1 MNLKLTRPLAFFDLE
16 TTGTNVA
23 TDRIVEIC
31 ILKVNPDASKETI
44 SMRINPEIPIPIE
57 TSEIHGI
64 YDIDIADA
72 PVFSEV
78 AQKIKDFIGD
88 ADLAGYNSNKFDV
101 PLLVE
106 EFLRT
111 DVHFD
116 MESRKFVD
124 VQNIFHKKEQ
134 RTLVAAYQFYCSKEL
149 DNAHDAMA
157 DTTATWEV
165 FEKQIER
172 YGNLKPNIDFLS
184 EFSKAGKLKNAD
196 FAGRLAYNEKD
207 EMVYNFGKH
216 SGKTIKEISN
226 SEPGY
231 YGWMLEADF
240 PRYTKKILFQEM
252 EKIKEEKREENQK
265 DFNSKLSDLQN
276 KFKK

>member
-44 SMRINPEIPIPIE
+44 TMRINPEIPIPIE

-72 PVFSEV
+72 PVFSAV

-149 DNAHDAMA
+149 DNAHSAEA
-157 DTTATWEV
+157 DTIATYEIL
-165 FEKQIER
+165 EAQLDRYPDIER
-172 YGNLKPNIDFLS
+172 EWTF
-184 EFSKAGKLKNAD
+184 
-196 FAGRLAYNEKD
+196 
-207 EMVYNFGKH
+207 
-216 SGKTIKEISN
+216 
-226 SEPGY
+226 
-231 YGWMLEADF
+231 
-240 PRYTKKILFQEM
+240 
-252 EKIKEEKREENQK
+252 
-265 DFNSKLSDLQN
+265 
-276 KFKK
+276 

>member
-44 SMRINPEIPIPIE
+44 TMRINPEIPIPIE

-72 PVFSEV
+72 PVFSAV

-111 DVHFD
+111 DVQFD

-134 RTLVAAYQFYCSKEL
+134 RTLVAAYQFYCSKQL
-149 DNAHDAMA
+149 DNAHSAEA
-157 DTTATWEV
+157 DTIATYEILEAQLDRYPDIKGEV
-165 FEKQIER
+165 
-172 YGNLKPNIDFLS
+172 DFLMDYS
-184 EFSKAGKLKNAD
+184 TMGPKTAD
-196 FAGRLAYNEKD
+196 FARRIGID
-207 EMVYNFGKH
+207 ENGVEIFNFGKNKG
-216 SGKTIKEISN
+216 SSVEEVFRR
-226 SEPGY
+226 EPGY
-231 YGWMLEADF
+231 YSWMMKGDF
-240 PRYTKKILFQEM
+240 PGYTKQVITR
-252 EKIKEEKREENQK
+252 IKNRISQ
-265 DFNSKLSDLQN
+265 
-276 KFKK
+276 

>member
-1 MNLKLTRPLAFFDLE
+1 M
-16 TTGTNVA
+16 
-23 TDRIVEIC
+23 
-31 ILKVNPDASKETI
+31 
-44 SMRINPEIPIPIE
+44 
-57 TSEIHGI
+57 
-64 YDIDIADA
+64 
-72 PVFSEV
+72 
-78 AQKIKDFIGD
+78 
-88 ADLAGYNSNKFDV
+88 
-101 PLLVE
+101 
-106 EFLRT
+106 
-111 DVHFD
+111 
-116 MESRKFVD
+116 
-124 VQNIFHKKEQ
+124 EQ
-134 RTLVAAYQFYCSKEL
+134 RTLVAAFKFYCSKEL

-165 FEKQIER
+165 FEKQLER
-172 YGNLKPNIDFLS
+172 YENLKPNIDFLS

-216 SGKTIKEISN
+216 NGKTIKEISN

-240 PRYTKKILFQEM
+240 PRYTKKILFEEM

-265 DFNSKLSDLQN
+265 DFNKKLSDLQN

>member
-72 PVFSEV
+72 PVFSAV

-111 DVHFD
+111 DVQFD

-149 DNAHDAMA
+149 DNAHSAEA
-157 DTTATWEV
+157 DTIATYEILEAQLDRYPDIEGEV
-165 FEKQIER
+165 
-172 YGNLKPNIDFLS
+172 DFLMDYS
-184 EFSKAGKLKNAD
+184 TMGPKTAD
-196 FAGRLAYNEKD
+196 FARRIGID
-207 EMVYNFGKH
+207 ENGVEIFNFGKNKG
-216 SGKTIKEISN
+216 SSVEEVFRR
-226 SEPGY
+226 EPGY
-231 YGWMLEADF
+231 YSWMMKGDF
-240 PRYTKKILFQEM
+240 PGYTKQVITR
-252 EKIKEEKREENQK
+252 IKNRISQ
-265 DFNSKLSDLQN
+265 
-276 KFKK
+276 

>member
-72 PVFSEV
+72 PVFSAV

-111 DVHFD
+111 DVQFD

-149 DNAHDAMA
+149 DNAHSAEA
-157 DTTATWEV
+157 DTIATYEILEAQLDRYPDIEGEV
-165 FEKQIER
+165 
-172 YGNLKPNIDFLS
+172 DFLMDYS
-184 EFSKAGKLKNAD
+184 TMGPKTAD
-196 FAGRLAYNEKD
+196 FARRIGID
-207 EMVYNFGKH
+207 ENGIEIFNFGKNKG
-216 SGKTIKEISN
+216 SSVEEVFRR
-226 SEPGY
+226 EPGY
-231 YGWMLEADF
+231 YSWMMKGDF
-240 PRYTKKILFQEM
+240 PEYTKQVITR
-252 EKIKEEKREENQK
+252 IKNRISQ
-265 DFNSKLSDLQN
+265 
-276 KFKK
+276 

>member
-44 SMRINPEIPIPIE
+44 TMRINPEIPIPIE

-72 PVFSEV
+72 PVFSAV

-149 DNAHDAMA
+149 DNAHSAEA
-157 DTTATWEV
+157 DTIATYEILEAQLDRYSDIEGEV
-165 FEKQIER
+165 
-172 YGNLKPNIDFLS
+172 DFLMDYS
-184 EFSKAGKLKNAD
+184 TMGPKTAD
-196 FAGRLAYNEKD
+196 FARRIGID
-207 EMVYNFGKH
+207 ENGVEIFNFGKNKG
-216 SGKTIKEISN
+216 SSVEEVFRR
-226 SEPGY
+226 EPGY
-231 YGWMLEADF
+231 YSWMMKGDF
-240 PRYTKKILFQEM
+240 PGYTKQVITR
-252 EKIKEEKREENQK
+252 IKNRISQ
-265 DFNSKLSDLQN
+265 
-276 KFKK
+276 

>member
-1 MNLKLTRPLAFFDLE
+1 MNLKLIRPLAFFDLE

-44 SMRINPEIPIPIE
+44 TMRINPEIPIPIE
-57 TSEIHGI
+57 TSEIHEI

-72 PVFSEV
+72 PVFSAV

-149 DNAHDAMA
+149 DNAHSAEA
-157 DTTATWEV
+157 DTIATYEIL
-165 FEKQIER
+165 EAQLDRYPDIER
-172 YGNLKPNIDFLS
+172 EVDFLMDYS
-184 EFSKAGKLKNAD
+184 TMGPKTAD
-196 FAGRLAYNEKD
+196 FARRIGID
-207 EMVYNFGKH
+207 ENGVEIFNFGK
-216 SGKTIKEISN
+216 
-226 SEPGY
+226 
-231 YGWMLEADF
+231 
-240 PRYTKKILFQEM
+240 
-252 EKIKEEKREENQK
+252 
-265 DFNSKLSDLQN
+265 N
-276 KFKK
+276 KGSSV

>member
-1 MNLKLTRPLAFFDLE
+1 M
-16 TTGTNVA
+16 
-23 TDRIVEIC
+23 
-31 ILKVNPDASKETI
+31 
-44 SMRINPEIPIPIE
+44 
-57 TSEIHGI
+57 
-64 YDIDIADA
+64 
-72 PVFSEV
+72 
-78 AQKIKDFIGD
+78 
-88 ADLAGYNSNKFDV
+88 
-101 PLLVE
+101 
-106 EFLRT
+106 
-111 DVHFD
+111 
-116 MESRKFVD
+116 
-124 VQNIFHKKEQ
+124 EQ
-134 RTLVAAYQFYCSKEL
+134 RTLVAAFKFYCSKEL

-216 SGKTIKEISN
+216 SGKTVKEIAN

-265 DFNSKLSDLQN
+265 DFNAKLSDLQN